1 MSSVKEELEALRNSG
16 VAKSHAD
23 KLKNA
28 AGLSTPEQEEAM
40 LRAKAEEKK
49 AGNYKRESMKILN
62 AGTKAMDSDL
72 DFKVKQNAK
81 KKEEIQKRKEAQN
94 KLKSFKGVVGKEDEK
109 KDSGSEEDNFPKV
122 APAKKIEN
130 IIEPE
135 PKTAV
140 TPSSI
145 SNVPSVPSSPKAVEV
160 VAPTPETVSEV
171 DDVPDL
177 EEQVPDMECVP
188 APSAG
193 SMGVEM
199 DTAMQPAP
207 PKLMNRNEKKARKMM
222 ERLGLT
228 PVPGVGRVTI
238 KKRGNQGYFAI
249 DSPTVFEKNGTYVVF
264 GEARQGDGFDRQ
276 AAMQQVQAAQQV
288 PKPAAS
294 NNMPD
299 ISEEEEEVIDETGVN
314 AKDVE
319 LVMSQAACSR
329 AKAVAALKE
338 NGGDLVNAIMSMT
351 N

>member
-1 MSSVKEELEALRNSG
+1 MPSVKEELEALRNGG

-49 AGNYKRESMKILN
+49 SGNYKRESTKILN

-72 DFKVKQNAK
+72 DFSK
-81 KKEEIQKRKEAQN
+81 KKEEIQKRKEGEKN
-94 KLKSFKGVVGKEDEK
+94 LESFKGVVRKEHEK
-109 KDSGSEEDNFPKV
+109 KDPAPEEHNLPKV
-122 APAKKIEN
+122 TQAKKNEK

-135 PKTAV
+135 PKTGV
-140 TPSSI
+140 TPSSTP
-145 SNVPSVPSSPKAVEV
+145 NVPSVPSSLKAVEV
-160 VAPTPETVSEV
+160 VAPTPLTVSEV

-177 EEQVPDMECVP
+177 EEQVPDMEVVS

-193 SMGVEM
+193 GVGVQM
-199 DTAMQPAP
+199 KTDMQPAP
-207 PKLMNRNEKKARKMM
+207 PKPMNRNEKKARKMM

-228 PVPGVGRVTI
+228 PVPGIGRVTM
-238 KKRGNQGYFAI
+238 KTRGKQGYFAI
-249 DSPTVFEKNGTYVVF
+249 DSPTVFKKNGTYVVF

-288 PKPAAS
+288 PKPAES
-294 NNMPD
+294 NNMPE
-299 ISEEEEEVIDETGVN
+299 ITEAEEEEIDETGVN

-338 NGGDLVNAIMSMT
+338 NGGDLVNAIMSTT

>member
-1 MSSVKEELEALRNSG
+1 MPSVKEELEALRNSG

-40 LRAKAEEKK
+40 LRAKAEGKK
-49 AGNYKRESMKILN
+49 DGNYKRESTKILN

-81 KKEEIQKRKEAQN
+81 KKQEIEKRKAP
-94 KLKSFKGVVGKEDEK
+94 KSFKGVAGKEDEK
-109 KDSGSEEDNFPKV
+109 KAPEPEEHHLPK
-122 APAKKIEN
+122 KNEK
-130 IIEPE
+130 IIESE
-135 PKTAV
+135 PKTGV
-140 TPSSI
+140 TPSSTP
-145 SNVPSVPSSPKAVEV
+145 NVPSVLSSSKTVEV

-177 EEQVPDMECVP
+177 EDQVPDMEVSP
-188 APSAG
+188 DPDPG
-193 SMGVEM
+193 GVGVQM
-199 DTAMQPAP
+199 KTDMQPAP
-207 PKLMNRNEKKARKMM
+207 PKPMNRNEKKARKMM
-222 ERLGLT
+222 ERLRLT

-238 KKRGNQGYFAI
+238 KTRGKQGYFAI
-249 DSPTVFEKNGTYVVF
+249 DNPTVFQKNGTYVVF

-288 PKPAAS
+288 PKPAES
-294 NNMPD
+294 NKMPD
-299 ISEEEEEVIDETGVN
+299 ITEVEEDIIDETGVN
-314 AKDVE
+314 AKDVA

-338 NGGDLVNAIMSMT
+338 NGGDLVNAIMST
-351 N
+351 TK

>member
-1 MSSVKEELEALRNSG
+1 MPSVKEELEALRNSG
-16 VAKSHAD
+16 VAKSHAN

-28 AGLSTPEQEEAM
+28 AGLSTPEQEETM

-72 DFKVKQNAK
+72 DFNVKQNAK
-81 KKEEIQKRKEAQN
+81 KKEEIQKRKEAEN
-94 KLKSFKGVVGKEDEK
+94 NLKSFKGVVGKEDEK
-109 KDSGSEEDNFPKV
+109 KDPESEKHNLPS
-122 APAKKIEN
+122 
-130 IIEPE
+130 
-135 PKTAV
+135 
-140 TPSSI
+140 TP
-145 SNVPSVPSSPKAVEV
+145 NVPSSPKAVEV

-177 EEQVPDMECVP
+177 EEQVPDMEYVP

-193 SMGVEM
+193 GMGVGM
-199 DTAMQPAP
+199 DTVMQPAP

-276 AAMQQVQAAQQV
+276 AAMQQVQAAAQQI
-288 PKPAAS
+288 PKPVES

-299 ISEEEEEVIDETGVN
+299 ISEVEEEAIDETGVN

-338 NGGDLVNAIMSMT
+338 NGGDLVNAIMSTT